1 MPKYQRESNTPPAFS
16 FRVFF
21 RFVLLYSLYI
31 RFAGQAMT
39 HWSLIHDDHT
49 HSGRRNKE
57 KEESKQSRNLCVSSR
72 YYYYERD
79 TGRLLWKQTRGN
91 TGTREERVVE
101 KDKCVGGPTQRRHA
115 PRKREA
121 FQGIYLQEG
130 VANFMKYVK
139 RKEDWRLSKKEEEDG
154 VVVVVVRA
162 RG

>member
-1 MPKYQRESNTPPAFS
+1 MTTHTVGEE
-16 FRVFF
+16 
-21 RFVLLYSLYI
+21 I
-31 RFAGQAMT
+31 RRKKKA
-39 HWSLIHDDHT
+39 S
-49 HSGRRNKE
+49 
-57 KEESKQSRNLCVSSR
+57 SRGTFGSSR